1 LSTTVTLGTETV
13 AGSMENTT
21 TNYKNCTPSPTPVPQ
36 KNFIY
41 TSAEAYM
48 DRVAP
53 PAVSRAGAFAAAVW
67 VFLGVAVIAA
77 VPALFTHL
85 SEVGIAIFAVVGGL
99 VAALGLYAAWTLGR
113 LRLHGY
119 FLAPYFLALA
129 SAAAWARPL
138 GLLLAAAPL
147 ALYIAGAWRVATAT
161 EEHWARRTMAT
172 FLAFLVFV
180 GVASLLLA
188 PFLLVLP
195 ACEGGV
201 ATYAP
206 LGADVWKIRQ
216 LGYVAAD
223 YGVCGDVT
231 RDARL
236 LSALKELGVYEV
248 SVVSWAP
255 ALFLNIPP
263 WSGEVAVDGL
273 RVHYTSLFTLFAFLL
288 AFSSL
293 GIFGAWA
300 LGKWGLRGHFLVPYA
315 VVLALVMAEAGSAL
329 VFDPSPRYLWPL
341 AISLAPPLA
350 YYAARRRAK
359 Y

>member
-13 AGSMENTT
+13 AGSIENTT
-21 TNYKNCTPSPTPVPQ
+21 ASYKNCTPQPHVGAAE
-36 KNFIY
+36 KALY

-48 DRVAP
+48 SGGTSQ
-53 PAVSRAGAFAAAVW
+53 AVSRAGAFAAAVW
-67 VFLGVAVIAA
+67 VFLGAGVIAA
-77 VPALFTHL
+77 APALITHL
-85 SEVGIAIFAVVGGL
+85 SEVGIVIFAVVGGL
-99 VAALGLYAAWTLGR
+99 AAALGLYAAWTLGR

-119 FLAPYFLALA
+119 FLAAYLLALA

-161 EEHWARRTMAT
+161 EEHWARRAAAT
-172 FLAFLVFV
+172 FLASLIFV
-180 GVASLLLA
+180 GVASLFLTPPLLA
-188 PFLLVLP
+188 WVICKGD
-195 ACEGGV
+195 AI
-201 ATYAP
+201 TYAP

-216 LGYVAAD
+216 LGYMATD
-223 YGVCGDVT
+223 YSVCGDVT
-231 RDARL
+231 QDARL
-236 LSALKELGVYEV
+236 LSALKELGIYEV

-273 RVHYTSLFTLFAFLL
+273 KVEYTSLFTLSAFLL

-293 GIFGAWA
+293 GIFSAWA

-315 VVLALVMAEAGSAL
+315 VALALVGAKASYAIAL
-329 VFDPSPRYLWPL
+329 GVSPHYLWPL
-341 AISLAPPLA
+341 ALSLAPPLA
-350 YYAARRRAK
+350 YYVARRRAK

>member
-1 LSTTVTLGTETV
+1 LRAQPH
-13 AGSMENTT
+13 AGAE
-21 TNYKNCTPSPTPVPQ
+21 KDL
-36 KNFIY
+36 Y
-41 TSAEAYM
+41 TSAETYM
-48 DRVAP
+48 GGEVTLT
-53 PAVSRAGAFAAAVW
+53 VSRAGAFAAAVW
-67 VFLGVAVIAA
+67 VFLGAGVIAA
-77 VPALFTHL
+77 VPALLGRL

-99 VAALGLYAAWTLGR
+99 TAALGLCAAWTLGK

-138 GLLLAAAPL
+138 GLLLVAAPL
-147 ALYIAGAWRVATAT
+147 ALYIAGAWRPATAA

-180 GVASLLLA
+180 SVASLLLA
-188 PFLLVLP
+188 PFLLVSVI
-195 ACEGGV
+195 CEGSA

-216 LGYVAAD
+216 LGYVATD
-223 YGVCGDVT
+223 YEVCGDVT

-248 SVVSWAP
+248 SVVSWVP
-255 ALFLNIPP
+255 ALFLNVPP

-273 RVHYTSLFTLFAFLL
+273 RVHYTSLFTLSAFLL

-315 VVLALVMAEAGSAL
+315 IALALVGAEAGSAVVL
-329 VFDPSPRYLWPL
+329 GASPRYLWPL
-341 AISLAPPLA
+341 ALSLAPPLA